1 MLLVKTKNQHFVP
14 KLLLRRFATSY
25 GKQAKVNVYDIKR
38 NQIRERQ
45 NIDDVCAGNYT
56 YDRDNSVESFLDK
69 NIETPAGAELNR
81 ILDGSISF
89 IEKPD
94 AKLLQF
100 VLVQLSRTRQA
111 YKSNLEFLN
120 SMMQTVFV
128 ETARLNN
135 WDEQSAARLRV
146 EPDEPRAVLS
156 YLAATAATQ
165 FPLIADLAGC
175 IVTNETDEEFIT
187 SDHPVFQH
195 NWYLRDSSEL
205 LANSIT
211 ARGIQ
216 FFLPLSPSKTLCLYD
231 ASVYAYRGKTRNEP
245 ILISRDDVLILN
257 SFQALNAD
265 SLLLTRSDRMLDSV
279 KVLGQQ
285 YASRQAY
292 TSSATNT
299 QPVDNGDGE
308 LRSTHVTRRIQTRVS
323 SMPSFVKV
331 KNKIRRKALDCSHR
345 LPDLV
350 FAMELMEAE
359 RRKKREQPGDE

>member
-1 MLLVKTKNQHFVP
+1 MITKKQHFVP
-14 KLLLRRFATSY
+14 KLLLRRFATWDRE
-25 GKQAKVNVYDIKR
+25 QARVNVYDIKR
-38 NQIRERQ
+38 NQIRKSQ

-56 YDRDNSVESFLDK
+56 YDKDNSFESFLGK
-69 NIETPAGAELNR
+69 NIETPAGEEISR
-81 ILDGSISF
+81 ILNGSISF

-94 AKLLQF
+94 PKLLQF
-100 VLVQLSRTRQA
+100 VLVQLLRTRQA
-111 YKSNLEFLN
+111 YESNLEFLN
-120 SMMQTVFV
+120 SMMKTVLV

-135 WDEQSAARLRV
+135 WDEQSAAQLRL
-146 EPDEPRAVLS
+146 EPDEPRVVLS
-156 YLAATAATQ
+156 YLAAAAAMQ
-165 FPLIADLAGC
+165 FPLIADLAGH

-195 NWYLRDSSEL
+195 NWYLRDSPEL

-211 ARGIQ
+211 ARGVQ

-231 ASVYAYRGKTRNEP
+231 ASVYAYRGKTRDEP
-245 ILISRDDVLILN
+245 ILVSRDDVLILN

-285 YASRQAY
+285 YANRKAY

-299 QPVDNGDGE
+299 QPVDKGDGE
-308 LRSTHVTRRIQTRVS
+308 LRSTHITRRIQTRVS

-350 FAMELMEAE
+350 FAMEVMEAE
-359 RRKKREQPGDE
+359 RRKEREQQGDE